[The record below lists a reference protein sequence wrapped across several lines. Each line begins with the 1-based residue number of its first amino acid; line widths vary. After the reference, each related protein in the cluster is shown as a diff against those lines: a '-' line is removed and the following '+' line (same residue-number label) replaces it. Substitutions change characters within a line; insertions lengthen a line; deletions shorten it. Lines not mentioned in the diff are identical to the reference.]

1 MSKSVEAIK
10 VDSRNVACDGGSG
23 QLGHPRVFLAI
34 DDSNQVAC
42 PYCGQIFVLDPDKAL
57 PGH

>member
-1 MSKSVEAIK
+1 MSKIVETTK
-10 VDSRNVACDGGSG
+10 VESRNVNCDGGAG

-42 PYCGQIFVLDPDKAL
+42 PYCGRLFVLDPSKETA
-57 PGH
+57 GH